1 MSIMYSGACYPETKN
16 SRMHN
21 LKKGNVLCKHL
32 QTISI
37 TATDKF
43 FTFPEMIQ
51 SAMKAFAEFIKDLAR
66 NSIQSN
72 GMTLNKF

>member
-32 QTISI
+32 HKTISI

-43 FTFPEMIQ
+43 FTCPEMIQ

-66 NSIQSN
+66 NSIQSKWN
-72 GMTLNKF
+72 DVK